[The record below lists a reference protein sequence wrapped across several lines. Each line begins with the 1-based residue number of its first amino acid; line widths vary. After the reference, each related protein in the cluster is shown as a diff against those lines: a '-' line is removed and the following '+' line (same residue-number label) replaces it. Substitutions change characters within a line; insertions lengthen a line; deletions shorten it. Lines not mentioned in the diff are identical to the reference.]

1 MYHLANFRVYNNE
14 TLTPSAPVLVWSR
27 ATGYFFTT
35 SSEVSGQLVVVAV
48 SN

>member
-1 MYHLANFRVYNNE
+1 MYNLANFRACNNE
-14 TLTPSAPVLVWSR
+14 TLNPSAQVLVWSR

-35 SSEVSGQLVVVAV
+35 ASEVVGQLVVVAV

>member
-1 MYHLANFRVYNNE
+1 MYNLANFRSYNNE

-35 SSEVSGQLVVVAV
+35 VSEMAGQLVIVAV
-48 SN
+48 FD